1 MKNWIRA
8 NVDLTVW
15 INGHLPEARKILN
28 QQIQAE
34 TGKALPPDV
43 LDEAFMRIEVTYDPL
58 RNTLMT
64 FGEIGLRRRLPGKA
78 DARPVASLRFD
89 SAEPGSGG
97 EREKGD
103 PMTAAPQTSFTG
115 FRSPAQRA
123 RGAASSSMLSLRCP
137 QVGGTPKVSLNDIS
151 LSYET
156 SDGKRLLA
164 LDRISLKVNPGEFLC
179 VVGPSGC
186 GKSTL
191 LHLIAGLHQQTSG
204 NVLVDGKTV
213 EGPGTDRILIFQ
225 ELGLFPWL
233 TVAGNVEFGM
243 KMKGVSKDERKERID
258 YYLRLVHLSQFKNSY
273 THQLSGGMRQRVALA
288 RALATEPDV
297 LLMDEPFAAL
307 DAQTRDLLHDEL
319 ERIWAET
326 GRTIIFVTHN
336 VREAI
341 RLGDRVVLF
350 TFRPG
355 RIKREYQVDLPR
367 PRQLEDIS
375 VAKNA
380 REILD
385 DLREEINKS
394 LEEQYGHEAAL

>member
-1 MKNWIRA
+1 MTISPQPAFAGEHRSRA
-8 NVDLTVW
+8 SANRW
-15 INGHLPEARKILN
+15 
-28 QQIQAE
+28 
-34 TGKALPPDV
+34 KAGAAPGV
-43 LDEAFMRIEVTYDPL
+43 VPL
-58 RNTLMT
+58 RH
-64 FGEIGLRRRLPGKA
+64 A
-78 DARPVASLRFD
+78 D
-89 SAEPGSGG
+89 GN
-97 EREKGD
+97 
-103 PMTAAPQTSFTG
+103 AA
-115 FRSPAQRA
+115 
-123 RGAASSSMLSLRCP
+123 
-137 QVGGTPKVSLNDIS
+137 PKVSLKGIS
-151 LSYET
+151 LSYKT
-156 SDGKRLLA
+156 NDGTRLLA
-164 LDRISLKVNPGEFLC
+164 LDNIHLKVSPGEFVC

-204 NVLVDGKTV
+204 SIQVDDKPV
-213 EGPGTDRILIFQ
+213 DGPGTDRLLIFQ

-233 TVAGNVEFGM
+233 TVGQNVEFGM
-243 KMKGVSKDERKERID
+243 KMKGIAKAERIEKIQ
-258 YYLRLVHLSQFKNSY
+258 YYLRLVHLSQFKDSY

-336 VREAI
+336 VREAV
-341 RLGDRVVLF
+341 RLGDRVVLM

-355 RIKREYQVDLPR
+355 RVKREFPIDLPR
-367 PRQLEDIS
+367 PRHLEDVT
-375 VAKNA
+375 VAKTA

-394 LEEQYGHEAAL
+394 LEVEYSHEAAS